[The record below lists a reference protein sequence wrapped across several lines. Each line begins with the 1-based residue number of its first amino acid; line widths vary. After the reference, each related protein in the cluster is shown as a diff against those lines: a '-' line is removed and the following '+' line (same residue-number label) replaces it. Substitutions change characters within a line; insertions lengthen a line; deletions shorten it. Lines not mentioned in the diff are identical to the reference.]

1 MQIPPSEVVSDG
13 ARRAPCPALRP
24 FVRPYEGYRTRG
36 LAPGE
41 HVGMP
46 GPYLT
51 VIVAMEPR
59 LEIARAPRQGAG
71 VFETLASGITT
82 SPVTITHDGNQSG
95 IQLSLTPLGS
105 RALLGVPTAALGEW
119 LVGLDDLVGADA
131 AELRERVCAAPAWAA
146 RFDVVDEILL
156 RCLREFDLDS
166 RLARAWTAL
175 TSGPVQSVAD
185 VALDLGWSRRHLVSK
200 FSAEFGVG
208 PKEAVRIARFHRSHR
223 RWRDPACTDLA
234 ALAAECGFY
243 DQPHMNREWRAM
255 AGMSPTTWR
264 EREVFSFVQD
274 CAAGDE
280 QSMAS

>member
-13 ARRAPCPALRP
+13 ARRAPCAALRP

-51 VIVAMEPR
+51 VIVAMEPS

-82 SPVTITHDGNQSG
+82 SPVTIVHNGNQSG

-105 RALLGVPTAALGEW
+105 RALLGVPTAELGEW
-119 LVGLDDLVGADA
+119 LVDLDEVLGADA
-131 AELRERVCAAPAWAA
+131 VELRERVCAAPEWAA

-156 RCLREFDLDS
+156 RRLRECEVDS
-166 RLARAWTAL
+166 RLIGAWHAL
-175 TSGPVQSVAD
+175 TSGSVPKVAD
-185 VALDLGWSRRHLVSK
+185 VALDIGWSRRHLVSK
-200 FSAEFGVG
+200 FSSEFGVG
-208 PKEAVRIARFHRSHR
+208 PKEAVRIARFYRSHR
-223 RWRDPACTDLA
+223 RLRDPACSDLA
-234 ALAAECGFY
+234 AVASECGFY
-243 DQPHMNREWRAM
+243 DQPHMNREWRVM

-264 EREVFSFVQD
+264 EREMFSFFQD
-274 CAAGDE
+274 SAAGDE
-280 QSMAS
+280 EGIGS